1 MNKPRPSIPAID
13 IGVNVWEEEDF
24 ARYPDHLKDF
34 WQRIRLEGAAR
45 TGVPISEVVER
56 MDEANVQVA
65 FLIAATG
72 GEWEVSYSRVI
83 DLIDRYPDRFVG
95 LAGINP
101 FGGYKEVRKLE
112 VAVRDYGFIGSHCY
126 PHWFNLPPNDKLWY
140 PFYYKCAELDVPFQ
154 LQIGHSAQ
162 RKMHTVARPILLDE
176 VAIHFPETRIVAI
189 HIGYP
194 WVEEMI
200 SVSWKHANVYIGC
213 DAHAPRYW
221 EENFVKFVNTRG
233 RHKVLFG
240 TDWPI
245 IDFNRARQEIA
256 ELALRPESEV
266 LLMRENTR
274 RVYRLHNLPEY
285 RLDENSKAPAARG

>member
-1 MNKPRPSIPAID
+1 MSKPWRPIPAID
-13 IGVNVWEEEDF
+13 IGVNVWEDEDF
-24 ARYPDHLKDF
+24 DRYPDHLQDF
-34 WQRIRLEGAAR
+34 WQRIRLEGQAR
-45 TGVPISEVVER
+45 RGVAMEEIVAR
-56 MDEANVQVA
+56 MDESNIEIA

-72 GEWEVSYSRVI
+72 GEWEIPYSRVI
-83 DLIDRYPDRFVG
+83 DIIDRWPDRFVG

-101 FGGYKEVRKLE
+101 YGGYKEVRKAE
-112 VAVRDYGFIGSHCY
+112 VAIRDYGFVGTHCY

-154 LQIGHSAQ
+154 LQVGHSAQ

-189 HIGYP
+189 HMGYP

-200 SVSWKHANVYIGC
+200 SVCWKHANVYIGC

-221 EENFVKFVNTRG
+221 DPSFVQFISTRG
-233 RHKVLFG
+233 KHKVLFG

-245 IDFNRARQEIA
+245 IDFKRARTEIA
-256 ELALRPESEV
+256 DLNLRPESEV

-274 RVYRLHNLPEY
+274 RVYRLNNVPAY
-285 RLDENSKAPAARG
+285 TLDQASASPATRG